1 MSNAL
6 QTGRELAGLS
16 VHDLWVAYWSIGGM
30 ATPQVLMSYL
40 DGTHEPEA
48 GDYDV
53 VAQAIN
59 DQFVDRQM
67 DHPVPYADELP

>member
-1 MSNAL
+1 MSAAL
-6 QTGRELAGLS
+6 ESGRELAGLS
-16 VHDLWVAYWSIGGM
+16 VLDLWVAYWSIGGM
-30 ATPQVLMSYL
+30 ATPQALMTYL
-40 DGTHEPEA
+40 DGTQVPEA

-59 DQFVDRQM
+59 DQFIGREM